1 MSHVHCPACRY
12 AFNLATSAACP
23 RCAPATATATATA
36 TADPWPTPPPTRLDA
51 LAEVDVALDR
61 LAAALGRLADDEL
74 DAVAMKLAATQHPDT
89 WAGVIAGAIA
99 AAALARRSA
108 TGSPVIRFEL
118 EPPVPAA
125 APVED
130 EPLTPRERALATMV
144 LALLARLAA
153 RLRRW

>member
-1 MSHVHCPACRY
+1 MSHVHCPACRH

-23 RCAPATATATATA
+23 RCAPATAA
-36 TADPWPTPPPTRLDA
+36 ADPWPTPPPTRLDA

-74 DAVAMKLAATQHPDT
+74 DAVAIKLAATEHPDT

-99 AAALARRSA
+99 AAAIARRTTA
-108 TGSPVIRFEL
+108 APPPIRLEL
-118 EPPVPAA
+118 EPPAA
-125 APVED
+125 APTED

-153 RLRRW
+153 RIRRW